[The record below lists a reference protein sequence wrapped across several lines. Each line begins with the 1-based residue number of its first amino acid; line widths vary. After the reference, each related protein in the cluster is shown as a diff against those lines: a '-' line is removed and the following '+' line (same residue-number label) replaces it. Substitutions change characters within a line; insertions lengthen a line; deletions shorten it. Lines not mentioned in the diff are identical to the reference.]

1 MNEDNDNEHAFLD
14 RVSYISPR
22 VSFVS
27 NTEDTRT
34 VKAKEVCSLKFLKI
48 TFILLLKLLG

>member
-48 TFILLLKLLG
+48 TFILLLKLPG